1 MSQLAPRWCFI
12 NSCEGIVEVVRVSRA
27 VIINFVL
34 SVFLHLPMSL
44 QQNPSYS
51 PGIQPASCYQ
61 NSPATPGYHCQQ
73 AGKNCAGEMP
83 ALLNQAT
90 SSTRSWLVIIVVAFM
105 GLQEVPW
112 AQTRLHHICS
122 VQGIEMFQLQAEKS
136 WQRQAMQAAGV
147 VLALWI
153 LGFFWCDWIV
163 DKRIRADGW

>member
-1 MSQLAPRWCFI
+1 
-12 NSCEGIVEVVRVSRA
+12 
-27 VIINFVL
+27 
-34 SVFLHLPMSL
+34 
-44 QQNPSYS
+44 
-51 PGIQPASCYQ
+51 
-61 NSPATPGYHCQQ
+61 
-73 AGKNCAGEMP
+73 MP